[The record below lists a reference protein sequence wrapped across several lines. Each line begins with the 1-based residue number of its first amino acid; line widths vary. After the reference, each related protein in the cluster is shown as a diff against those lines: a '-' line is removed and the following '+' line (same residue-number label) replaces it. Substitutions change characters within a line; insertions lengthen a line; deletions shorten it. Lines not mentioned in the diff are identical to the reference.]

1 MFVAEEARNHCVVY
15 RALRSEGELQ
25 ESVRFVGVVDVCFVD
40 VISGMSVVGGVVW
53 TFVVAGEDE

>member
-1 MFVAEEARNHCVVY
+1 
-15 RALRSEGELQ
+15 LRSEGELR
-25 ESVRFVGVVDVCFVD
+25 ESVRFGGVGDVCFVD